1 MKNKS
6 LDKVRMYTDGSCKGN
21 PGPGGWA
28 AILICGE
35 HEKRFSGSENNTTN
49 NRMELKAIIEGMRA
63 LKRPV
68 KLEVVTDSQYVS
80 KAINEGWLDR
90 WQKKGW
96 KTAGKTPVKNQDLW
110 EELLRLMQKHMVEFV
125 WTKGHAN
132 DELNNEVDAL
142 AQKAADSACKVEKQ
156 E

>member
-1 MKNKS
+1 M
-6 LDKVRMYTDGSCKGN
+6 
-21 PGPGGWA
+21 
-28 AILICGE
+28 
-35 HEKRFSGSENNTTN
+35 
-49 NRMELKAIIEGMRA
+49 
-63 LKRPV
+63 
-68 KLEVVTDSQYVS
+68 
-80 KAINEGWLDR
+80 
-90 WQKKGW
+90 
-96 KTAGKTPVKNQDLW
+96 KNQDLW